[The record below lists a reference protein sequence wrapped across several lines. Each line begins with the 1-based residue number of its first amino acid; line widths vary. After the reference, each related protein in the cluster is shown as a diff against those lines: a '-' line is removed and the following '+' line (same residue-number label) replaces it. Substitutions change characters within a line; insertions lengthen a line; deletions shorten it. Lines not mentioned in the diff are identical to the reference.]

1 MTLELGP
8 VAPPDPPLSAD
19 GVTLRQFALKDVPA
33 LVAACNDAAIA
44 HYQPVPSPYSD
55 EDARA
60 YVAAVSGGF
69 ETGRSLNFAG
79 VDGRDRLLGS
89 FGLARPLPEA
99 RVIEVGYWV
108 APWARGGG
116 IATTATR
123 LLARWALTDLGYER
137 VELYTAADNAPSQRV
152 AEKAG
157 FTREGL
163 LRERE
168 LTRDGSRRDMVV
180 FGLLAREV
188 PTLRY

>member
-19 GVTLRQFALKDVPA
+19 GVTLRQFAMRDVPA
-33 LVAACNDAAIA
+33 LVTACNDASIA
-44 HYQPVPSPYSD
+44 NYLPVPSPYSD
-55 EDARA
+55 EDART
-60 YVAAVSGGF
+60 YVMAVAKGF
-69 ETGRSLNFAG
+69 ETGQSLNFAG

-89 FGLARPLPEA
+89 FGLSRPLPDA

-116 IATTATR
+116 VATTATR
-123 LLARWALTDLGYER
+123 LLSRWALTQLGYER
-137 VELYTAADNAPSQRV
+137 VELYAAVDNTGSQRV

-157 FTREGL
+157 FTREGV

-168 LTRDGSRRDMVV
+168 LTREGTRRDMVV

-188 PTLRY
+188 AALG